1 MANFIY
7 GKTKQALFNGQINFS
22 ANNYK
27 LLFIKS
33 SLYTPSQNSDEFV
46 SNINASAI
54 AYRTGN
60 ISNITNTLGTIDAAD
75 ITVDSYSGGPFEAVV
90 LYQVGSTDS
99 SSRLLFYI
107 DTGIGLP
114 YTFTNQELPITI
126 NWSNTLTKI
135 MSL

>member
-7 GKTKQALFNGQINFS
+7 GKAKQALLNGQINFS

-27 LLFIKS
+27 LLFVKS
-33 SLYTPSQNSDEFV
+33 SLYTPSQDSDEFV
-46 SNINASAI
+46 SNVNASAI
-54 AYRTGN
+54 TDRTGYISN
-60 ISNITNTLGTIDAAD
+60 ISNTLGVIDAAD
-75 ITVDSYSGGPFEAVV
+75 ITIDSYSGGPFEAVI
-90 LYQVGSTDS
+90 LYQVGSTDAA
-99 SSRLLFYI
+99 SRLLFYI

-114 YTFTNQELPITI
+114 YTLTNEQVPITI

>member
-1 MANFIY
+1 MSNFVY
-7 GKTKQALFNGQINFS
+7 GKAKQALLNGQINFS

-27 LLFIKS
+27 LLFINT

-46 SNINASAI
+46 SNVNASAI
-54 AYRTGN
+54 TSRSDN
-60 ISNITNTLGTIDAAD
+60 ISGITNVLGVLDAND
-75 ITVDSYSGGPFEAVV
+75 VSVSSYSGGPFEAVV

-99 SSRLLFYI
+99 TSRLIFYI

-114 YTFTNQELPITI
+114 YTLTNQNVPITI
-126 NWSNTLTKI
+126 NWSNALTKI

>member
-1 MANFIY
+1 MSNFVY
-7 GKTKQALFNGQINFS
+7 GKAKQALLNGQINFS

-27 LLFIKS
+27 LLFIDS

-46 SNINASAI
+46 SNVNTSAI
-54 AYRTGN
+54 KARTDN
-60 ISNITNTLGTIDAAD
+60 ISGITNILGVLDADDVNVA
-75 ITVDSYSGGPFEAVV
+75 SYSGGSFQAVV

-99 SSRLLFYI
+99 TSRLIFYI

-114 YTFTNQELPITI
+114 YTLINQNVPITI
-126 NWSNTLTKI
+126 NWSNALTKI

>member
-7 GKTKQALFNGQINFS
+7 GKAKQALFNGQINFL

-46 SNINASAI
+46 SNINTSAI
-54 AYRTGN
+54 SFRTDN
-60 ISNITNTLGTIDAAD
+60 ISGITNVLGVIDAND
-75 ITVDSYSGGPFEAVV
+75 ISESSYSGGPFEAVV

-99 SSRLLFYI
+99 TSRLVFYI

-114 YTFTNQELPITI
+114 YTLTNQNVPITI
-126 NWSNTLTKI
+126 SWSNALTKI

>member
-7 GKTKQALFNGQINFS
+7 GKAKQALFNGQINFS

-75 ITVDSYSGGPFEAVV
+75 ITIDSYSSGPFEAVV

-99 SSRLLFYI
+99 SSRLVFYI

-114 YTFTNQELPITI
+114 YTLTNDQVPITI